1 MHTAIYNIVCM
12 QTSREYK
19 PMHACRYAH
28 TNTPRH
34 KYIPACSSHCLTQTR
49 HQTPPHSLSFPGHA
63 SWQARRHLVLLTLVR
78 ARDPA
83 PRARHPRRYL
93 RPGVCLPDGGAPV
106 VGRGGTRQKLKLCC
120 SCVAALLQLCYR
132 SPGHSSDAIILTHYA

>member
-1 MHTAIYNIVCM
+1 MHG
-12 QTSREYK
+12 RD
-19 PMHACRYAH
+19 AH

-34 KYIPACSSHCLTQTR
+34 KYIPACSSHCLTRTW
-49 HQTPPHSLSFPGHA
+49 HQTPPHSHSSPGHA

-106 VGRGGTRQKLKLCC
+106 VGRGGTRQKLKLRCSCVAAVLQLCC
-120 SCVAALLQLCYR
+120 SCVAAVLQLCYR
-132 SPGHSSDAIILTHYA
+132 SPGHSSDAMLKHYA